1 MGCLILSLTASLVMW
16 SLYKLPSRFL
26 KHLISVACNLLEIA
40 TVVLLMS
47 DGVDLSPYRI
57 AYHVDFENTPAWF
70 EQRRTR
76 TGTSRSQTSNILSE
90 RLAERVWYPKS
101 QSSLLNIYFLISG
114 FSSSLLL
121 IYPLR
126 GLSQTVEPKPFRYA
140 TIQFQD
146 RRGVASL
153 LYRNQA
159 CRNRRSYMWTN
170 ALSDVLFVP
179 ARELWSS
186 RMHLFYSPGAN
197 YEVEFGLFMLF
208 LRRMLSVF
216 LVSSCSQSPYTL
228 LAFRAHSQIT
238 VPALAFTNQG
248 SLSREKDPGGGRGV
262 LPNNR
267 LMEMCGW
274 MGSHFPDWVDY
285 NGVVIFNR
293 VTRMGSLIFGGLR
306 VRKFRLVG
314 I

>member
-16 SLYKLPSRFL
+16 SLYELPSRFL
-26 KHLISVACNLLEIA
+26 KHLISVACNFLEIA
-40 TVVLLMS
+40 MVVLLMS

-57 AYHVDFENTPAWF
+57 AYHVDLQNTPAWF
-70 EQRRTR
+70 EQRRPR
-76 TGTSRSQTSNILSE
+76 TGTSRSHTSNILSE

-159 CRNRRSYMWTN
+159 CRNRRSC
-170 ALSDVLFVP
+170 V
-179 ARELWSS
+179 
-186 RMHLFYSPGAN
+186 
-197 YEVEFGLFMLF
+197 
-208 LRRMLSVF
+208 
-216 LVSSCSQSPYTL
+216 
-228 LAFRAHSQIT
+228 
-238 VPALAFTNQG
+238 
-248 SLSREKDPGGGRGV
+248 
-262 LPNNR
+262 
-267 LMEMCGW
+267 
-274 MGSHFPDWVDY
+274 
-285 NGVVIFNR
+285 
-293 VTRMGSLIFGGLR
+293 
-306 VRKFRLVG
+306 
-314 I
+314 